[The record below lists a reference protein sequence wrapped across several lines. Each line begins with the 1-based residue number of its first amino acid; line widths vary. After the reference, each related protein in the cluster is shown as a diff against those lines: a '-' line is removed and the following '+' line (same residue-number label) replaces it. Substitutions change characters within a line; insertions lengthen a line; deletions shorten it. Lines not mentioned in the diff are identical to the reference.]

1 MRMQAISMEE
11 VRAAERAPHGASAE
25 ALFELGLMYSLG
37 AEGAPDL
44 VAAHKWLNL
53 AAVKGSAP
61 ARVCRRELAREMSP
75 GEIAEAQRQAGV
87 WIVPHA

>member
-1 MRMQAISMEE
+1 MQAVPMEE
-11 VRAAERAPHGASAE
+11 IRAAELAPHGASAE

-37 AEGAPDL
+37 TGGAPDL

-53 AAVKGSAP
+53 AALKGSAP

-75 GEIAEAQRQAGV
+75 GEIAEAQRQAAA
-87 WIVPHA
+87 WIAPHP